1 MGMPR
6 KIADDEDFDGPLVIP
21 PVELSGSR
29 SERLRA
35 LDASIVRLQQ
45 LKRTLAGDTS
55 LHEPPLELHGPYLH
69 APVWPWFVAGWV
81 IGALFVLM
89 FVFARALA

>member
-1 MGMPR
+1 MGMPQN
-6 KIADDEDFDGPLVIP
+6 IADEGDHDAPLVIP
-21 PVELSGSR
+21 AVELSGSS

-45 LKRTLAGDTS
+45 LKRTLVGETS
-55 LHEPPLELHGPYLH
+55 PHEPPLELHGPYLY

>member
-6 KIADDEDFDGPLVIP
+6 KIADNGEVDAPLVIP
-21 PVELSGSR
+21 SLELSRSP
-29 SERLRA
+29 SERLQA

-45 LKRTLAGDTS
+45 LKRTLVGDTS
-55 LHEPPLELHGPYLH
+55 PHEPPSELHGPYLH

-89 FVFARALA
+89 FGFARALA